1 MKAEAL
7 LDTLDD
13 MQSDVEL
20 NTLGITLGDVEA
32 KALRNTFATT
42 LAKGKSNTD
51 VYTLCH
57 LRTNA
62 LVDTLV
68 ESYQKCRTRQ
78 FTTVCVIW
86 TPRHWSP
93 RCLKRPK
100 RGRPRQLVPR

>member
-1 MKAEAL
+1 MKAAAL
-7 LDTLDD
+7 VDTLHD
-13 MQSDVEL
+13 MQSEVEP

-32 KALRNTFATT
+32 KALINTFATT

-51 VYTLCH
+51 VYKMCH
-57 LRTNA
+57 LRTDA

-68 ESYQKCRTRQ
+68 ESYHKCRPRQ
-78 FTTVCVIW
+78 FTTVWVIW

-100 RGRPRQLVPR
+100 RCMPRQLVPR